1 MTNNPYSGR
10 VLTSTVV
17 LKWLLGLII
26 VTFLATVW
34 PTAYRYHRYDNLV
47 VRENRF
53 TGKLQFLAETEW
65 VGE

>member
-17 LKWLLGLII
+17 LKWLLGLTI

-34 PTAYRYHRYDNLV
+34 PTAYRYHKIGSTV
-47 VRENRF
+47 ARENRF
-53 TGKLQFLAETEW
+53 TGELKVLTGTKWE
-65 VGE
+65 